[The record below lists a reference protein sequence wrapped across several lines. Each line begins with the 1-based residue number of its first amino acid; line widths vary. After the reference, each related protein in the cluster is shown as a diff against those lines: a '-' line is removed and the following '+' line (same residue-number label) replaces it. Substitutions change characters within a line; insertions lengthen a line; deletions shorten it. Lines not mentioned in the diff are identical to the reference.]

1 MAKKHQAPEKRE
13 EDKSQNPYE
22 LKSDAVNRLANAHTK
37 TEFKSNLKDPGR
49 QYRSSVLDKIP
60 FWVKAVFMKFWF
72 NGAVCYFIY
81 WGLGLFVSS
90 LENMIL
96 VLALSLGIVTD
107 IFVNNAFRF
116 FAATP
121 GANDKWMMLPKK
133 NLKNLFLNVAYSF
146 VILIAVVWLYNSINA
161 VINALRGT
169 DGEVFLG
176 VEPILF
182 GLFYVVID
190 LVLIGMKNL
199 MASIIND
206 AKKKNGV

>member
-1 MAKKHQAPEKRE
+1 MAKKHQIPEKRV
-13 EDKSQNPYE
+13 EDKSSNPYE
-22 LKSDAVNRLANAHTK
+22 LKSDAINRLTSAHNK

-49 QYRSSVLDKIP
+49 QYRSSFLDKIP
-60 FWVKAVFMKFWF
+60 VWVKAVFMKFWF

-81 WGLGLFVSS
+81 WGLGLFVAN

-133 NLKNLFLNVAYSF
+133 NLLNLFLNVAYSF
-146 VILIAVVWLYNSINA
+146 VVLIAVVWLYNSINA
-161 VINALRGT
+161 VINVLSGT
-169 DGEVFLG
+169 VGEVFLG

-190 LVLIGMKNL
+190 LILIGMKNL

>member
-1 MAKKHQAPEKRE
+1 MAKKHPEKENRAE
-13 EDKSQNPYE
+13 ERLDNPYE
-22 LKSDAVNRLANAHTK
+22 LKTNAVDRLANAHTK
-37 TEFKSNLKDPGR
+37 EFKNTLRDPGR
-49 QYRSSVLDKIP
+49 QYRSSFLDKIP

-81 WGLGLFVSS
+81 WGLGLFVAN

-107 IFVNNAFRF
+107 ILVNNAFRF
-116 FAATP
+116 FAPTP

-133 NLKNLFLNVAYSF
+133 KLSNLFLNVAYSF
-146 VILIAVVWLYNSINA
+146 LVPIAEVWLYNSINA
-161 VINALRGT
+161 VINAMRGT
-169 DGEVFLG
+169 TGEVFLG

-190 LVLIGMKNL
+190 LLLIGMKNL
-199 MASIIND
+199 MASIVRD